1 MNRSAKSPEGQT
13 KFCSHK
19 RLGLMMAFWF
29 AALTGFA
36 GCHHIFPFLQ
46 HDHGRHQGHPQK
58 VHSTVGRDLDSHDV
72 AHIVFD
78 AATRHVIEDYF
89 RHHPGY
95 IQTVDTSYSGK
106 GRKGKGKGKGMPP
119 GLAKKQ
125 QLPPGLA
132 KRQTLPP
139 GLEKRV
145 LPGDLVRQLPA
156 PHPDTERV
164 VIDDKVLLIHRTT
177 HLVLDIIDLAIDM
190 H

>member
-1 MNRSAKSPEGQT
+1 
-13 KFCSHK
+13 
-19 RLGLMMAFWF
+19 MMALWF
-29 AALTGFA
+29 TALTGFS

-46 HDHGRHQGHPQK
+46 HDHGKHQGQPNPAQVK
-58 VHSTVGRDLDSHDV
+58 TRDLDSHDV

-89 RHHPGY
+89 RHHPDYLRAG
-95 IQTVDTSYSGK
+95 DSSYSGS
-106 GRKGKGKGKGMPP
+106 GHKGKGKGLPP

-139 GLEKRV
+139 GLQKRA
-145 LPGDLVRQLPA
+145 LPGDLIRQLPP

-164 VIDDKVLLIHRTT
+164 VIDNKVLLIQKTT
-177 HLVLDIIDLAIDM
+177 HLILDIIDLAIEM
-190 H
+190 

>member
-1 MNRSAKSPEGQT
+1 MNGYSMNRQT
-13 KFCSHK
+13 NLPSRFHK
-19 RLGLMMAFWF
+19 RTGLILTAWF
-29 AALTGFA
+29 VILTGLS
-36 GCHHIFPFLQ
+36 GCHHIFPFLR
-46 HDHGRHQGHPQK
+46 HDHGKHKGHHKHAQIQ
-58 VHSTVGRDLDSHDV
+58 TRGLDSHDV

-89 RHHPGY
+89 RHHPDY
-95 IQTVDTSYSGK
+95 IRAVDGSNSGK
-106 GRKGKGKGKGMPP
+106 GHKGKGKGKGMPP

-139 GLEKRV
+139 GLQKRV
-145 LPGDLVRQLPA
+145 LPGDLIRQLPA